1 MRAGVADCATEPVGA
16 ALMRVTVLAEEFV
29 RRAESINTL
38 PLGAGL
44 LSRVTVVAQLPPR
57 TVRPAGLHGVSF
69 ATTIDRIANRF
80 STSSSPTS
88 SRRGTTRADDL
99 TRLTGRAAF
108 NKDLWVNVVALVHV
122 CVRALTRASR
132 GVVTAFEAAAVG
144 FCTGVSDR
152 GRAVKRLQVG
162 LPASTERPLVLVT
175 EPTFPRFP
183 CSAPGRLSARSLA
196 SRGGS
201 S

>member
-1 MRAGVADCATEPVGA
+1 MRAGVAECATEPVRA
-16 ALMRVTVLAEEFV
+16 ALMRVAVLAEEFV
-29 RRAESINTL
+29 RGADSINTL
-38 PLGAGL
+38 PLGAAL

-57 TVRPAGLHGVSF
+57 TVGAAGLDGVSF

-80 STSSSPTS
+80 STSGSPTS
-88 SRRGTTRADDL
+88 SRRGTTRGDDL
-99 TRLTGRAAF
+99 TWLSGRAAF
-108 NKDLWVNVVALVHV
+108 NKDLRVNIVALVHG

-132 GVVTAFEAAAVG
+132 GVVTAFEAATVG

-152 GRAVKRLQVG
+152 GRAVKGLQVG
-162 LPASTERPLVLVT
+162 LPARTEPPLVLVT

-183 CSAPGRLSARSLA
+183 CSASGRLSARSLA
-196 SRGGS
+196 SGEGS